1 IDEDFQLRNRVYMPA
16 DELAKFNLS
25 RKDIETRNFSPDF
38 RAFME
43 FQGARA
49 HLLYEEA
56 NAGIK
61 FLNAEGRF
69 AVATASTLYRA
80 ILGKL
85 EKENWNP
92 FPKRVKTSMPEKIVL
107 TGKAWKLSRA

>member
-1 IDEDFQLRNRVYMPA
+1 
-16 DELAKFNLS
+16 
-25 RKDIETRNFSPDF
+25 FSPDF

-56 NAGIK
+56 NQGIPM
-61 FLNAEGRF
+61 LNREGRF

-80 ILGKL
+80 ILKKL
-85 EKENWNP
+85 EEEDWNP

-107 TGKAWKLSRA
+107 TGRAWRLSRAPLQS